1 MEVDPFPRPCVLCA
15 GEHLER
21 FGDADR
27 ELSLTIVACSL
38 VEGGEDAGG
47 ERQLVIHRIGKVEC
61 TDENVG
67 SVEACFV
74 HQCRTQGNFLGRLD
88 SVAELDAGRVLVFPD
103 IASHSEID
111 RTFGQSDRKGS
122 DVAIVVQQV
131 LLRRYGSFDATEVK
145 RAATAEVEL
154 AAHLLGEGVCAPGF
168 ELAVVGHFD
177 VEANLNDRNIRED
190 EEVAVD
196 VLRADTDVTSDGL
209 GSSKRRQTCTQECN
223 NEKNEFAHLLLL

>member
-168 ELAVVGHFD
+168 ELAVVGHLD
-177 VEANLNDRNIRED
+177 VEASLNDRYVRED
-190 EEVAVD
+190 KQVAID
-196 VLRADTDVTSDGL
+196 VLRADADVTSDSLSRHSCGHKC
-209 GSSKRRQTCTQECN
+209 KRCKD
-223 NEKNEFAHLLLL
+223 EKNNFAHGLLL